1 MEKSEYEKTEK
12 NQFFRK
18 ITKYTIF
25 LSIIFI
31 CTLITKLI
39 LFPSQLPVN
48 FDAISYFMYSSDIF
62 LTGQLPGE
70 WSPANNGWP
79 IVVGGFFVL
88 FNSDNVMELMQ
99 IQKLLSIVISA
110 IIIFPVYFLCKIFVS
125 RKIAIVGTILI
136 ALEPRLMIN
145 SFLGLTDP
153 LYLLLITTSLALFLQ
168 KNRQLIYLSFV
179 VVGLATLV
187 RGEGI
192 TLFLVLSIIFF
203 IRFRQERLRVIPRY
217 MIILGLFLLVI
228 LPMSAYGID
237 VNGVDGI
244 FMRSISSGGDII
256 SNINEPDSQNELSL
270 RIQIFIK
277 NLFWIMIPNFIIF
290 IPIGIFLIFRQI
302 TVEKLTIILSLIIL
316 TIPSFYAYLNGILET
331 RYFFILLP
339 IFVVLSTMS
348 VDSIFKKL
356 RNNNVI
362 IITIIIAILSV
373 SVIFYDYQ
381 KPNEDFQRESFEITK
396 EVYSIIDMR
405 NTRGMDGYFRIYG
418 MMEQWPMKYTE
429 MSTGGKGIGQTSTY
443 DSLEDYIDN
452 SRMRGLTHIITDE
465 KRDRIPFLSEIF
477 YEKVQKQYLKQVYD
491 SKENGFNYHVK
502 VFEIDYKAYD
512 IMQDNRD

>member
-1 MEKSEYEKTEK
+1 
-12 NQFFRK
+12 
-18 ITKYTIF
+18 
-25 LSIIFI
+25 
-31 CTLITKLI
+31 
-39 LFPSQLPVN
+39 
-48 FDAISYFMYSSDIF
+48 
-62 LTGQLPGE
+62 
-70 WSPANNGWP
+70 
-79 IVVGGFFVL
+79 
-88 FNSDNVMELMQ
+88 
-99 IQKLLSIVISA
+99 
-110 IIIFPVYFLCKIFVS
+110 
-125 RKIAIVGTILI
+125 
-136 ALEPRLMIN
+136 
-145 SFLGLTDP
+145 
-153 LYLLLITTSLALFLQ
+153 
-168 KNRQLIYLSFV
+168 
-179 VVGLATLV
+179 
-187 RGEGI
+187 
-192 TLFLVLSIIFF
+192 
-203 IRFRQERLRVIPRY
+203 
-217 MIILGLFLLVI
+217 
-228 LPMSAYGID
+228 MSAYGID

-244 FMRSISSGGDII
+244 FMRSVSSGGDII
-256 SNINEPDSQNELSL
+256 SNINEPGSQNEPSL

-316 TIPSFYAYLNGILET
+316 AIPSFYAYLNGILET

-348 VDSIFKKL
+348 VGSIFKKL
-356 RNNNVI
+356 RNNNVV
-362 IITIIIAILSV
+362 IITIIIAVLSV

-381 KPNEDFQRESFEITK
+381 KPNEGFQRESFEITK

-429 MSTGGKGIGQTSTY
+429 MSTGGKGIGRTSTY

-477 YEKVQKQYLKQVYD
+477 YEKVQKPYLKQVYD

>member
-1 MEKSEYEKTEK
+1 
-12 NQFFRK
+12 
-18 ITKYTIF
+18 
-25 LSIIFI
+25 
-31 CTLITKLI
+31 
-39 LFPSQLPVN
+39 
-48 FDAISYFMYSSDIF
+48 
-62 LTGQLPGE
+62 
-70 WSPANNGWP
+70 
-79 IVVGGFFVL
+79 
-88 FNSDNVMELMQ
+88 
-99 IQKLLSIVISA
+99 
-110 IIIFPVYFLCKIFVS
+110 
-125 RKIAIVGTILI
+125 
-136 ALEPRLMIN
+136 
-145 SFLGLTDP
+145 
-153 LYLLLITTSLALFLQ
+153 
-168 KNRQLIYLSFV
+168 
-179 VVGLATLV
+179 
-187 RGEGI
+187 
-192 TLFLVLSIIFF
+192 
-203 IRFRQERLRVIPRY
+203 
-217 MIILGLFLLVI
+217 
-228 LPMSAYGID
+228 
-237 VNGVDGI
+237 
-244 FMRSISSGGDII
+244 
-256 SNINEPDSQNELSL
+256 
-270 RIQIFIK
+270 
-277 NLFWIMIPNFIIF
+277 MIPNFIIF

-302 TVEKLTIILSLIIL
+302 TAEKLTIILSLIIL
-316 TIPSFYAYLNGILET
+316 AIPSFYAYLNGILET

-356 RNNNVI
+356 RNNNVV

-477 YEKVQKQYLKQVYD
+477 YEKVQKPYLKQVYD
-491 SKENGFNYHVK
+491 SKKNGFNYHVK

-512 IMQDNRD
+512 IIQDNRD